1 MEKRF
6 TRSEVP
12 INQTWDLT
20 HIFVDNGSWE
30 LELKAVVGDLTTVT
44 QYQGRLGEGPKVLAA
59 CLNAMEELTRRFMKV
74 LVYADFQ
81 LATDGTNPACQE
93 QAGRVASAQAVLEA
107 GMTFIRTE
115 VLALPDGTVERYI
128 QEDPEL
134 GSLKRYLELILK
146 EKPHMLAPE
155 TEVTLAS
162 LSEVLDAPYM
172 TYQRSKS
179 SDMKFDPIVDG
190 KGDKQEMSFPMYEV
204 AYEKSPDVVLRRNAF
219 ASFTKGLQGFKNTYG
234 ATWGTE
240 VKKHVVTAKLRKYP
254 SATHML
260 LKPQDISLEVYHNLH
275 DVIQAELAPHMRR
288 YVNLRKKVLG
298 LDKILYC
305 DIEAPL
311 DPTFKPAITFE
322 EASKLVID
330 GLSVMGPE
338 YSDIIRTAFKDR
350 WIDWADNVGKSTG
363 AFCGGPYGIHPYVLT
378 TWGNELRGAFTLAHE
393 LGHAGH
399 DVMSTRNQRLLNC
412 ETVSMFFVEAPSTIN
427 ELLLAD
433 HILSTTSDVRMRRYI
448 LMGLL
453 ATYYHNFVRHILE
466 AELQR
471 RTYVLAEGGQPLTAN
486 VLSKVQGDILK
497 DFWGDVLEIDDGARL
512 TWMRQP
518 HYYMGLYPYSYS
530 AGLTCGTAVAQ
541 DIREQGK
548 PAADRWL
555 EVLKAGGTKGPL
567 ELMKMAGVDLSKPD
581 PIRKAVAYV
590 GSLVDEVERT
600 M

>member
-1 MEKRF
+1 MVA
-6 TRSEVP
+6 T
-12 INQTWDLT
+12 
-20 HIFVDNGSWE
+20 
-30 LELKAVVGDLTTVT
+30 
-44 QYQGRLGEGPKVLAA
+44 
-59 CLNAMEELTRRFMKV
+59 
-74 LVYADFQ
+74 YAHFN
-81 LATDGTNPACQE
+81 LSTDGTDPACQE

-107 GMTFIRTE
+107 AITFIRTE
-115 VLALPDGTVERYI
+115 ILALPDGTVERYI

-146 EKPHMLAPE
+146 DKPHMLAPE

-190 KGDKQEMSFPMYEV
+190 KGQKHEMSFPIYEV
-204 AYEKSPDVVLRRNAF
+204 AYEKSPDTVLRRNAF

-240 VKKHVVTAKLRKYP
+240 VKKHVVTSRLRKYP

-260 LKPQDISLEVYHNLH
+260 LQPQDISLEVYHNLH
-275 DVIQAELAPHMRR
+275 DVIQSELGPHMRR

-311 DPTFKPAITFE
+311 DPTFKPTITFE
-322 EASKLVID
+322 EARELVID

-338 YSDIIRTAFKDR
+338 YSDIIRTAFGDR

-363 AFCGGPYGIHPYVLT
+363 AFCGGPYGVHPYVLT

-412 ETVSMFFVEAPSTIN
+412 QTVSMFFVEAPSTIN

-471 RTYVLAEGGQPLTAN
+471 RTYVLAEGGQPITAN

-555 EVLKAGGTKGPL
+555 EVLRAGGTKGPL
-567 ELMKMAGVDLSKPD
+567 ELMQMAGVDLSKPD

-590 GSLVDEVERT
+590 GSIVDEVEQT